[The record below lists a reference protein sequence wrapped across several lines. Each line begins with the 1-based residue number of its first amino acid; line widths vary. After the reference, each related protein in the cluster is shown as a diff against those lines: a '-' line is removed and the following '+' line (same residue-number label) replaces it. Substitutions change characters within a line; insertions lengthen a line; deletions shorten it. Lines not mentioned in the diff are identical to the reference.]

1 MVLIKD
7 LQKFYKTYKI
17 NTQWKVIRHGF
28 WLTFWSLIC
37 LLSMTASSLMTNEYP
52 EKVRVFT
59 RSIEFDYVAWTVNA
73 IWQKTLQGSIQ
84 IDDYLQAPRPSE
96 IVREYLSVESKIAN
110 LESEIGIIF
119 ADPNLS
125 GKQSLLQE
133 KQSQLDKMRKLKG
146 ILAPIAESTL
156 QEQISEVLAENNLT
170 FLGQPVPPVLY
181 HSTPLPMA
189 LIVSPRDKIQQDA
202 DISLLADMTAGDMT
216 ILEDNVMN
224 QLDVSALVV
233 PVGGV
238 GIYPTMVMAT
248 SDLSFLTDT
257 VAHEWTHNFLTMRP
271 LGLNY
276 ETNSELRTIN
286 ETTASIVGSE
296 IGQLLLKKY
305 YPDLLPPEKE
315 QNQTEEPGKDIT
327 TIESKPEE
335 FNYRKEMHTT
345 RVTTDDLLAS
355 GKIKE
360 AEDYMEQRRLFFWD
374 HGFPI
379 RRINQAYFAF
389 YGAYADVPGGAAGKD
404 PVGPAVREFRAQ
416 SRTLADFLEK
426 ISWVT
431 SYPQLV
437 EMVRKNP

>member
-1 MVLIKD
+1 MYFRAFKLG
-7 LQKFYKTYKI
+7 LKI
-17 NTQWKVIRHGF
+17 
-28 WLTFWSLIC
+28 TFWSLIC
-37 LLSMTASSLMTNEYP
+37 LIGMTASSLMTNDYP
-52 EKVRVFT
+52 EKVRIYT
-59 RSIEFDYVAWTVNA
+59 RSIEFDYVTWTIQA
-73 IWQKTLQGSIQ
+73 FWQKTIEQSVHIE
-84 IDDYLQAPRPSE
+84 DYIPSPKPSE
-96 IVREYLSVESKIAN
+96 IVREYIKTESRIAQ
-110 LESEIGIIF
+110 LESEIANIF
-119 ADPNLS
+119 ADPNLT
-125 GKQSLLQE
+125 GKNSLLQQ
-133 KQSQLDKMRKLKG
+133 KQSQLDQMRKQKS

-156 QEQISEVLAENNLT
+156 QAQISEVLAENNLT
-170 FLGQPVPPVLY
+170 FLGQPIPPVLY

-189 LIVSPRDKIQQDA
+189 LIVSPRNKIQQDA

-216 ILEDNVMN
+216 TLEDGVMK

-257 VAHEWTHNFLTMRP
+257 VAHEWTHNFLTTRP

-296 IGQLLLKKY
+296 IGRLLLKKY
-305 YPDLLPPEKE
+305 YPDLLPPEQIQDQSE
-315 QNQTEEPGKDIT
+315 DSRTDTSSTYSEPEG
-327 TIESKPEE
+327 

-345 RVTTDDLLAS
+345 RVTVDELLAA

-360 AEDYMEQRRLFFWD
+360 AEDYMEQRRLVFWQN
-374 HGFPI
+374 GFPI

-404 PVGPAVREFRAQ
+404 PVGPTVRAFRAQ
-416 SRTLADFLEK
+416 SGNLSDFLEK

-431 SYPQLV
+431 SYSQLA
-437 EMVRKNP
+437 EMVKKTP